1 MLLTAKESRHTA
13 GSIPRF
19 VATALTAIALLAAA
33 PALVV
38 AQDSEMREGE
48 TSETQAPETQAPE
61 TQASEAQDSAGEAGE
76 VAIEL
81 NKLEPKGADCRAFFL
96 IDNKSDRAYDK
107 LQMEFF
113 VFRPDGIIDQSFAV
127 DLAPLKA
134 KKRTVKRFDIS
145 NTSCDSVGSFLINDV
160 TKCQVGADEL
170 SDCLEALTVSSRTE
184 STLSK

>member
-1 MLLTAKESRHTA
+1 MRLIAKESRHTA
-13 GSIPRF
+13 GSVQRI
-19 VATALTAIALLAAA
+19 VATALTAIALLAVA
-33 PALVV
+33 PALVT
-38 AQDSEMREGE
+38 AQDSEMQEAE
-48 TSETQAPETQAPE
+48 KSE
-61 TQASEAQDSAGEAGE
+61 TQASEGQDSASQAGE

-127 DLAPLKA
+127 DLGPLKA